1 MCSNWGCTPGV
12 NFTLHFWHLFFALSR
27 TVCLMLSVRCS
38 YFFLSKL
45 GPLLGAPKKDMEKP
59 WQSRAYVFYS
69 LKGFLHF
76 LLRRRHVPSDPAHRA
91 SSFSQG
97 EPTGLVTFRLQSRLK
112 ARMQRYQESSPLS
125 SRLVP
130 GTCFRLSRL
139 RANLSGQLAR

>member
-45 GPLLGAPKKDMEKP
+45 GPLGAPKKDMEKP
-59 WQSRAYVFYS
+59 WQSRAYVFYC
-69 LKGFLHF
+69 LREFWRF
-76 LLRRRHVPSDPAHRA
+76 LLRHRRVPSDPARRA

-97 EPTGLVTFRLQSRLK
+97 EPTGLATSRHQSRLK
-112 ARMQRYQESSPLS
+112 VRMQRYQESSPLS
-125 SRLVP
+125 SRPVP
-130 GTCFRLSRL
+130 DTCFRLSKL
-139 RANLSGQLAR
+139 RASLTGQLAR